1 MKTLVLFASIVFFAL
16 AAVGQ
21 DQSTPS
27 LEKVQL
33 LEEDTAKVFAWI
45 ELSEAALKQSF
56 EKGYDYANAALKL
69 AQTLEYDK
77 GIYRAHEQLGRAMSY
92 MGDYKKAFEHYEIA
106 NEYYKESGE
115 RRRQANTLNRMGE
128 SKRLLDEYEDALTY
142 MQESLKINGELGD
155 TNEMGS
161 GYISI
166 GILYAVRGDRK
177 EAEHYFLQAIESF
190 KAIDNKPREFLTVL
204 NMGGLYNEMAE
215 YEKAV
220 EFSLRARDYFFENG
234 PEIRLGV
241 VYFNLGVSYF
251 ELHQLEESKKYYQK
265 GLAIFE
271 KLGDKLRINGSNL
284 RLAEIDL
291 ELGNTAQA
299 LSNAQLA
306 LSSFKEVGS
315 LSQIVFSYRL
325 ISNIYKAQKNFE
337 KALDYRVLYEEML
350 DSVNGQETKTRI
362 AELEEKY
369 QSEVKD
375 KELEK
380 ARADIELSELV
391 LQKQRNQ
398 KYAFMSVA
406 IFILVISLLI
416 FNQYRIKKRNND
428 TLRGKNAIIENSLAE
443 KEVLLKEI
451 HHRVKNNLQFISSLL
466 NLQARHIND
475 PETLQVLIEGKNRV
489 QSMALVHQKLYQ
501 EENLRG
507 VQMRE
512 YVENLV
518 DSLVHSLK
526 IDRAKITVHVDVD
539 PVYLD
544 IDAAMPVGMILNE
557 LITNAFKYAFVNKD
571 SGELKVI
578 LKEENGNLHLLV
590 ADNGVGFPNDFE
602 SNHEGSFGFKLINS
616 LAGKLKADV
625 IKKTENG
632 ARVELII
639 SNYKTS

>member
-251 ELHQLEESKKYYQK
+251 ELHQLEERKKYYQK

>member
-1 MKTLVLFASIVFFAL
+1 MKIFSFVASLFFFAL
-16 AAVGQ
+16 AAIGQ
-21 DQSTPS
+21 DDNGPS

-33 LEEDTAKVFAWI
+33 LKEDTAKVYAWI
-45 ELSEAALKQSF
+45 ELSEFALKQSF
-56 EKGYDYANAALKL
+56 EKGYDYANSALNL
-69 AQTLEYDK
+69 AQTLEFDR
-77 GIYRAHEQLGRAMSY
+77 GIYRAHEQIGRAVSY
-92 MGDYKKAFEHYEIA
+92 MGEYKLAFEHYEKA
-106 NEYYKESGE
+106 NRYYKEYGDQV
-115 RRRQANTLNRMGE
+115 RQAATLNRMGE
-128 SKRLLDEYEDALTY
+128 TKRLLDEYEEALTY

-166 GILYAVRGDRK
+166 GILYAVRGDKK
-177 EAEHYFLQAIESF
+177 EAERYFLKAIESF

-220 EFSLRARDYFFENG
+220 EFSLRARDYFAEFG

-251 ELHQLEESKKYYQK
+251 ELHQLKESKKYYEK
-265 GLAIFE
+265 GLTIFE

-291 ELGNTAQA
+291 ELGNTTQA
-299 LSNAQLA
+299 LANAELA
-306 LSSFKEVGS
+306 LASFKEVGS

-398 KYAFMSVA
+398 KFAFMAFA
-406 IFILVISLLI
+406 IFILVISVLI

-428 TLRGKNAIIENSLAE
+428 TLRDKNAIIENSLAE

-466 NLQARHIND
+466 NLQTRHISD
-475 PETLQVLIEGKNRV
+475 PETQAVLIEGKNRV

-518 DSLVHSLK
+518 ESLVHSLK
-526 IDRAKITVHVDVD
+526 IDRTKIVVHVDVD

-544 IDAAMPVGMILNE
+544 IDTAMPVGMILNE
-557 LITNAFKYAFVNKD
+557 LITNAFKYAFVNRTE
-571 SGELKVI
+571 GELNVSLKVTNEH
-578 LKEENGNLHLLV
+578 LNLLV
-590 ADNGVGFPNDFE
+590 ADNGIGFPKDFE
-602 SNHEGSFGFKLINS
+602 NENEGSFGFKLINS
-616 LAGKLKADV
+616 LAGKLKAEL
-625 IKKTENG
+625 KTSTEKG
-632 ARVELII
+632 ARVELNI
-639 SNYKTS
+639 SNFKTS